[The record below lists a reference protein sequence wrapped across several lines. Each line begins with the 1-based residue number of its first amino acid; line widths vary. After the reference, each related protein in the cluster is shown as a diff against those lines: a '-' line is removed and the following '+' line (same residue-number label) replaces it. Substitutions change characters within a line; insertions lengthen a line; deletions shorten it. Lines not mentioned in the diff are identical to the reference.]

1 MLTEGANE
9 VKLSERTMSITR
21 VKVMGWMKKHESD
34 DGDLFIGTGPRWA
47 RMKTSG

>member
-1 MLTEGANE
+1 
-9 VKLSERTMSITR
+9 MSITR

-34 DGDLFIGTGPRWA
+34 DGDSVGTGPRWA